1 MLRQPKHQSSEAEQ
15 RCRSETEGGHTH
27 APRENKHT
35 WLSGRTLSSDWRKQH
50 NHCLVPGQIAGE
62 ANGIDQSI
70 MTAPPENIKKGV
82 GAWSPFKLSVGLIK
96 PTPIVPSGALV
107 SSEEQ
112 RSFSTR
118 GSCE

>member
-1 MLRQPKHQSSEAEQ
+1 MVY
-15 RCRSETEGGHTH
+15 GVYI
-27 APRENKHT
+27 
-35 WLSGRTLSSDWRKQH
+35 
-50 NHCLVPGQIAGE
+50 VPL
-62 ANGIDQSI
+62 SI
-70 MTAPPENIKKGV
+70 MIATPENIKKGV

-112 RSFSTR
+112 RSFSAR